1 MVKKLYEVRNRSGDL
16 ILENVTSGEI
26 KEELHCTTAQVNNAR
41 ASGDRIFGEYKVE
54 EIDRKL
60 SRKTDF
66 ELLLEFESICDRL
79 LSNGKGKKMNKRQK
93 KKLFKQVT
101 GKKPP
106 KKMKYSGK
114 SYHRAINK
122 PWGGKKTTVNYSWDC
137 EKLKEIATQF
147 TKAWAGTRVTIEK
160 ASDALTKLFAGIGIN
175 ISEVPESSYAVNTR
189 NVVNTTKT
197 LTAHRRKRG
206 EWN

>member
-1 MVKKLYEVRNRSGDL
+1 
-16 ILENVTSGEI
+16 
-26 KEELHCTTAQVNNAR
+26 
-41 ASGDRIFGEYKVE
+41 
-54 EIDRKL
+54 
-60 SRKTDF
+60 
-66 ELLLEFESICDRL
+66 
-79 LSNGKGKKMNKRQK
+79 MNKRQK

-101 GKKPP
+101 GKNPP

-147 TKAWAGTRVTIEK
+147 TKAWAGNRV
-160 ASDALTKLFAGIGIN
+160 IGIN

>member
-1 MVKKLYEVRNRSGDL
+1 
-16 ILENVTSGEI
+16 
-26 KEELHCTTAQVNNAR
+26 
-41 ASGDRIFGEYKVE
+41 
-54 EIDRKL
+54 
-60 SRKTDF
+60 
-66 ELLLEFESICDRL
+66 
-79 LSNGKGKKMNKRQK
+79 MNKRQK
-93 KKLFKQVT
+93 KKLYKQEI
-101 GKKPP
+101 GKNPP

-137 EKLKEIATQF
+137 EKLKEIVTQF
-147 TKAWAGTRVTIEK
+147 TKAWAGTRIHIQQ
-160 ASDALTKLFAGIGIN
+160 AADALIKLFAGIGIN

>member
-41 ASGDRIFGEYKVE
+41 DSGDRIFGEYKVE

-79 LSNGKGKKMNKRQK
+79 LSSRKGKK
-93 KKLFKQVT
+93 
-101 GKKPP
+101 
-106 KKMKYSGK
+106 
-114 SYHRAINK
+114 
-122 PWGGKKTTVNYSWDC
+122 
-137 EKLKEIATQF
+137 
-147 TKAWAGTRVTIEK
+147 
-160 ASDALTKLFAGIGIN
+160 
-175 ISEVPESSYAVNTR
+175 
-189 NVVNTTKT
+189 
-197 LTAHRRKRG
+197 
-206 EWN
+206 

>member
-16 ILENVTSGEI
+16 ILENATSGEI
-26 KEELHCTTAQVNNAR
+26 REELHCTTAQVNNAR
-41 ASGDRIFGEYKVE
+41 TSGDHIFGEYKVE

-66 ELLLEFESICDRL
+66 DLLREFESVCDQL
-79 LSNGKGKKMNKRQK
+79 LGSRKGKK
-93 KKLFKQVT
+93 
-101 GKKPP
+101 
-106 KKMKYSGK
+106 
-114 SYHRAINK
+114 
-122 PWGGKKTTVNYSWDC
+122 WGGKKTTVNYSWDC
-137 EKLKEIATQF
+137 EKLKEIVTQF
-147 TKAWAGTRVTIEK
+147 TKAWTGNRVTIKK
-160 ASDALTKLFAGIGIN
+160 AADALIKLFAGIGIN

>member
-1 MVKKLYEVRNRSGDL
+1 
-16 ILENVTSGEI
+16 
-26 KEELHCTTAQVNNAR
+26 
-41 ASGDRIFGEYKVE
+41 
-54 EIDRKL
+54 
-60 SRKTDF
+60 
-66 ELLLEFESICDRL
+66 
-79 LSNGKGKKMNKRQK
+79 MNKRQK

-101 GKKPP
+101 GKNPP

-137 EKLKEIATQF
+137 EKLKEIVTQF
-147 TKAWAGTRVTIEK
+147 TKAWAGNRVTIKK
-160 ASDALTKLFAGIGIN
+160 AADALIKLFAGIGIN

-197 LTAHRRKRG
+197 LTTHRRKRG

>member
-16 ILENVTSGEI
+16 ILENATSGEI
-26 KEELHCTTAQVNNAR
+26 REALHCTTAQVNNAR
-41 ASGDRIFGEYKVE
+41 TSGDHIFGEYEVKEV
-54 EIDRKL
+54 DRKL
-60 SRKTDF
+60 SRKVDF
-66 ELLLEFESICDRL
+66 DLLREFESVCDQL
-79 LSNGKGKKMNKRQK
+79 LGSRKGKKKRQK
-93 KKLFKQVT
+93 KKLYKQET
-101 GKKPP
+101 GKNPP

-122 PWGGKKTTVNYSWDC
+122 PWGGKKPTVNCSWDS
-137 EKLKEIATQF
+137 EKLKEIAAQF

-160 ASDALTKLFAGIGIN
+160 AADALIKLFSGIGIN

-189 NVVNTTKT
+189 NVVNTTKK

>member
-1 MVKKLYEVRNRSGDL
+1 MYSMYIIPMERR
-16 ILENVTSGEI
+16 IAET
-26 KEELHCTTAQVNNAR
+26 VNN
-41 ASGDRIFGEYKVE
+41 
-54 EIDRKL
+54 
-60 SRKTDF
+60 
-66 ELLLEFESICDRL
+66 DRL
-79 LSNGKGKKMNKRQK
+79 DTMATCSLMNKRQK
-93 KKLFKQVT
+93 KKLYKQEI
-101 GKKPP
+101 GKNPP

-137 EKLKEIATQF
+137 EKLKEIVTQF
-147 TKAWAGTRVTIEK
+147 TKAWAGNGVTIRK
-160 ASDALTKLFAGIGIN
+160 AADALIKLFAGIGIN